1 LMAISCLT
9 MAFSDDTLLNIGE
22 QWEATDWPSDLAHI
36 VIVDLFIK
44 YHPID
49 IISQVEM
56 RSKISKVFMKNDHA
70 AVVRFNQLAIS
81 SAFATTPIGRLI
93 RTTS

>member
-1 LMAISCLT
+1 

-22 QWEATDWPSDLAHI
+22 QGEVTDWPSDPAHT

-49 IISQVEM
+49 IISRVEM
-56 RSKISKVFMKNDHA
+56 RTKISKVFTKNDDA

-81 SAFATTPIGRLI
+81 SAFATTPLGRLI

>member
-1 LMAISCLT
+1 MAISCLT

-56 RSKISKVFMKNDHA
+56 RTKISKVFMKNDDA
-70 AVVRFNQLAIS
+70 AVVRFNQ
-81 SAFATTPIGRLI
+81 GCEQ
-93 RTTS
+93 